1 MECYPV
7 NLLIEGKPCLV
18 IGGGLV
24 AERKVRSLVAAGAV
38 VTVISPQLT
47 SGLTELVEQKQ
58 IFYADRPYQSGDAA
72 GYLLVICAANNPE
85 VNQLASKEAQE
96 RNSLVNVVDAPEI
109 GNFNVPAKVARGD
122 LLLTVST
129 GGRSPALA
137 RRLREKLAEEY
148 GPEYGLYLELLAK
161 ARQKVKTQLHSSQ
174 ERLWFWRE
182 TLDDEILALLRQG
195 RTQEAEAK
203 INDAIGCIGIKS

>member
-1 MECYPV
+1 VECYPV
-7 NLLIEGKPCLV
+7 NLLIAGKPCLV

-24 AERKVRSLVAAGAV
+24 AERKVRSLVAVGAA

-47 SGLTELVEQKQ
+47 SGLTELVERKQ
-58 IFYADRPYQSGDAA
+58 IFYVGRPYQSGDTA

-85 VNQLASKEAQE
+85 VNQLASQEAQE
-96 RNSLVNVVDAPEI
+96 RNGLVNVVDAPET
-109 GNFNVPAKVARGD
+109 GNFSVPAKVARGE

-129 GGRSPALA
+129 GGRSPALS
-137 RRLREKLAEEY
+137 RRLREQLAEEY
-148 GPEYGLYLELLAK
+148 GPEYGSYLELLAK
-161 ARQKVKTQLHSSQ
+161 ARQKVKTQLQSPD
-174 ERLWFWRE
+174 ERLWFWRK

-203 INDAIGCIGIKS
+203 INDAIGCIGAKP

>member
-24 AERKVRSLVAAGAV
+24 AERKVRSLVAAGAAV
-38 VTVISPQLT
+38 RVISPQLT
-47 SGLTELVEQKQ
+47 PGLADLVEQKQ
-58 IFYADRPYQSGDAA
+58 ILHTDRPYQSGDTA
-72 GYLLVICAANNPE
+72 GYLLVICAANCPE
-85 VNQLASKEAQE
+85 VNQLASTEAQE
-96 RNSLVNVVDAPEI
+96 RNILVNVVDAPKT

-129 GGRSPALA
+129 GGRSPALS

-148 GPEYGLYLELLAK
+148 GPEYGVYLELLAK
-161 ARQKVKTQLHSSQ
+161 ARKKVKTQLHSPD

-195 RTQEAEAK
+195 RMQEAEAK
-203 INDAIGCIGIKS
+203 INDAIGCIGAKS